1 VTGQYTNNNT
11 VNGAVNPF
19 QTIERRDVG
28 LTLRVKPQ
36 ISETGNVKLTIY
48 QEVSSVVNSSVGSTS
63 GLITNKRSIESNVLV
78 QDGSIVVLGGLLA
91 DEYTNNGAG
100 VPWLSTIPVLGALF
114 RNEARERKKT
124 NLMVFLRPVVLRDSD
139 ATEALSTTRYQ
150 QMLGAQQG
158 SHTPGTSVLPVSN
171 TMTLPPLSTREPGT
185 STSPVPSPPSTGPSG
200 AAGSSSA
207 TTR

>member
-1 VTGQYTNNNT
+1 
-11 VNGAVNPF
+11 
-19 QTIERRDVG
+19 
-28 LTLRVKPQ
+28 
-36 ISETGNVKLTIY
+36 
-48 QEVSSVVNSSVGSTS
+48 
-63 GLITNKRSIESNVLV
+63 
-78 QDGSIVVLGGLLA
+78 LLA

-158 SHTPGTSVLPVSN
+158 SHVPGTSVLPVPN
-171 TMTLPPLSTREPGT
+171 TMTLPPLPTREPGAGAT
-185 STSPVPSPPSTGPSG
+185 TPPGTPSTASNGPSG
-200 AAGSSSA
+200 SSPAAA
-207 TTR
+207 R

>member
-1 VTGQYTNNNT
+1 M
-11 VNGAVNPF
+11 
-19 QTIERRDVG
+19 
-28 LTLRVKPQ
+28 
-36 ISETGNVKLTIY
+36 
-48 QEVSSVVNSSVGSTS
+48 
-63 GLITNKRSIESNVLV
+63 LV